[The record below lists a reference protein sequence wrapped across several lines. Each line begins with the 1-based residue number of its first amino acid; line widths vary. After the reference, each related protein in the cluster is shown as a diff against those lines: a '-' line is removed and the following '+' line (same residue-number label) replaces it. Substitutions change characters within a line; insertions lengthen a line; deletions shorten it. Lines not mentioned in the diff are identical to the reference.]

1 MLWRVCCDLS
11 SSECIKQVPEKQCG
25 GFVDHD
31 AVSAPS
37 KPRETVWRVCCDLS
51 ECIKQVP
58 EKQCGGF
65 VVTLSASNKSSEC
78 IKQVPEKQ
86 CGGFVVTLA
95 LVSASNKSQ
104 RNSVEGLL

>member
-1 MLWRVCCDLS
+1 MWRVCCDS
-11 SSECIKQVPEKQCG
+11 S
-25 GFVDHD
+25 
-31 AVSAPS
+31 
-37 KPRETVWRVCCDLS
+37 
-51 ECIKQVP
+51 KQVP

-65 VVTLSASNKSSEC
+65 VVTLALVSAQARPRETVWRVCCDLSSSEC

>member
-1 MLWRVCCDLS
+1 MWRVCCDLS

-25 GFVDHD
+25 GFV
-31 AVSAPS
+31 
-37 KPRETVWRVCCDLS
+37 
-51 ECIKQVP
+51 
-58 EKQCGGF
+58 
-65 VVTLSASNKSSEC
+65 VTLAVSASNKPSEC

>member
-1 MLWRVCCDLS
+1 MWRVCCDLS

-25 GFVDHD
+25 GFV
-31 AVSAPS
+31 
-37 KPRETVWRVCCDLS
+37 
-51 ECIKQVP
+51 
-58 EKQCGGF
+58 
-65 VVTLSASNKSSEC
+65 VTLERSEC

>member
-1 MLWRVCCDLS
+1 MHQTS
-11 SSECIKQVPEKQCG
+11 
-25 GFVDHD
+25 
-31 AVSAPS
+31 
-37 KPRETVWRVCCDLS
+37 PRETVWRVCCDLS
-51 ECIKQVP
+51 
-58 EKQCGGF
+58 
-65 VVTLSASNKSSEC
+65 SSEC